1 MFAKI
6 NRKQLEVLNGSTMSK
21 LDKDY
26 QKLLSDIL
34 NNGTVKKTRNGGT
47 ISVFGR
53 QIRHNMK
60 DGFPL
65 LTSKKMAAK
74 QIITE
79 LLWFLRGETNIQS
92 LVQDGNYIWVGDA
105 YKKYTTYHNNHPT
118 IHSNRFEILSRKDFI
133 EKIKTDDDFA
143 KQWGNL
149 GPVYGKQWRKWTA
162 PKTRYDSSGEI
173 PMGLGIEFI
182 DQIGEMIDKL
192 KNRPDDRRN
201 MVTAWNPAEVDAATL
216 PPCHYGFQVWTRELD
231 AYEREDLFADQ
242 NGYSEYDRHEMHPNH
257 TDEDVHQKMTED
269 GIPTRAVSLM
279 WNQRSCDTP
288 LGIPFNIASYGAL
301 LQILAQTV
309 NMVPEELIGNLGDT
323 HIYLNQVDSVRKQL
337 LRPSHPLPT
346 LKINTEGISDPKELS
361 YEDFELVGYK
371 SEDKIAFELSN

>member
-1 MFAKI
+1 M
-6 NRKQLEVLNGSTMSK
+6 NN
-21 LDKDY
+21 LDKQY
-26 QKLLSDIL
+26 QDLLQDIL
-34 NNGTVKKTRNGGT
+34 ENGTKKGDRTGTGT

-65 LTSKKMAAK
+65 LTSKKMATK

-133 EKIKTDDDFA
+133 EKIKTDNDFA
-143 KQWGNL
+143 KQWGDL
-149 GPVYGKQWRKWTA
+149 GPIYGKQWRKWTSTYFDKYTSQD
-162 PKTRYDSSGEI
+162 PKDLSVHV
-173 PMGLGIEFI
+173 
-182 DQIGEMIDKL
+182 DQIAEMIDKL

-216 PPCHYGFQVWTRELD
+216 PPCHYGFQVWTRELSIS
-231 AYEREDLFADQ
+231 ERNMIMYDHPEFDVGDVPIGKREEEDKEHYLKMDHQ
-242 NGYSEYDRHEMHPNH
+242 LCDGYNVPRR
-257 TDEDVHQKMTED
+257 
-269 GIPTRAVSLM
+269 GISLL

-323 HIYLNQVDSVRKQL
+323 HIYLNQVDAVKEQL
-337 LRPSHPLPT
+337 KRASHKLPQLEIEIPKGMT
-346 LKINTEGISDPKELS
+346 DPAELK
-361 YEDFELVGYK
+361 YENFKLLNYI